1 VIPGL
6 GGDSDMGL
14 YTSRSHRRRPRLAW
28 KLAGGLLVGLSVVGL
43 LTTFALCG
51 ALGLAR

>member
-6 GGDSDMGL
+6 GGDNDMGL
-14 YTSRSHRRRPRLAW
+14 YASRSHRRRPRLVW

-43 LTTFALCG
+43 LATFVLCG
-51 ALGLAR
+51 AFGFVR